1 MSYYAI
7 LKIWNEIKDSLQ
19 ALPEQFKFLIT
30 IMLMM
35 LVGASLLSKAKTLAK
50 VIILA
55 GVIYAAYTILLGL
68 YLI

>member
-1 MSYYAI
+1 MSYYTI

-19 ALPEQFKFLIT
+19 ALPEQFKFLIS

-55 GVIYAAYTILLGL
+55 GVIYAIYTILIGFH
-68 YLI
+68 LI